1 MPSTRNTPA
10 LKSSPSHQQGQH
22 DPVVVPPAHAPIRRA
37 AITAAAY
44 ASLGALINIILI
56 AGFVAAGFTM
66 HTEQQLQQR
75 ERGVL
80 IRG

>member
-1 MPSTRNTPA
+1 M
-10 LKSSPSHQQGQH
+10 
-22 DPVVVPPAHAPIRRA
+22 VVPPAHIPLRRA

-56 AGFVAAGFTM
+56 AGFVATGFTM